1 MHAYYARDKINM
13 RFKFQVAV
21 AVVTVALTNFAL
33 ANQGDVYLADSKN
46 KVLNVTWSGGSK
58 TIEGVVGSEGEVTR
72 ELVDFDGSKALHYEN
87 LASRSPF
94 EAYFTLSRH
103 DSEVVIDCI
112 YVSIR
117 NEQNGI
123 LINKAVCGLNR
134 PLAEEYEDAVY
145 EFSDQWKNSTA
156 NIVIAQLLKTP
167 PMPLEVKESKVGGAE
182 FFRIYK
188 SQKDL
193 STSGPEAVLKKG
205 AKKYSFGSSLVFSVY
220 KFGELTA
227 PAYLDVSSD
236 GLEKKFIRYGR
247 DSVNKLF

>member
-1 MHAYYARDKINM
+1 M
-13 RFKFQVAV
+13 RFKYQIAIAIV
-21 AVVTVALTNFAL
+21 AVVLTNFAL
-33 ANQGDVYLADSKN
+33 AQGDVYVADSNN
-46 KVLNVTWSGGSK
+46 KALSVTWSGGSK
-58 TIEGVVGSEGEVTR
+58 TIEGVVGSEGEITR

-94 EAYFTLSRH
+94 EAYFTLRRH
-103 DSEVVIDCI
+103 DGEVVIDCI

-117 NEQNGI
+117 NEQDGI
-123 LINKAVCGLNR
+123 LINKAVCGLDH
-134 PLAEEYEDAVY
+134 PLAEGYEDVVY
-145 EFSDQWKNSTA
+145 EFSDQWKSSTA

-167 PMPLEVKESKVGGAE
+167 PMSLEVKESKFGGAE

-193 STSGPEAVLKKG
+193 STSVPEAVLKKE

-220 KFGELTA
+220 KFDELA
-227 PAYLDVSSD
+227 SPAYLDVSSE
-236 GLEKKFIRYGR
+236 GLEKKFIRYDR